1 MSTVKSWKRLV
12 LLVSLAAAL
21 LLTLDSGPIAKAGQI
36 DIGTSTASWTVTGA
50 GAAGATPYKVADGIT
65 ISSDRGRNGTFVTGG
80 SLANFSGYWYG
91 EYDFTLPSDATNIS
105 LTYSN
110 LYVDDR
116 VVVELN
122 GTDIGS
128 WYLNPTTT
136 SGVMEFAPASGNTP
150 YTFTNGV
157 AYGSGSATSGF
168 IVGGLNTLKLIVNNT
183 DDVNPM
189 TPTRSFQDDA
199 AVTYVQ
205 LDGGVTFLPEPATL
219 SLLALGGL
227 ALLRRKRG
235 N

>member
-12 LLVSLAAAL
+12 LLVSLAATL
-21 LLTLDSGPIAKAGQI
+21 LLALDSGPIAKAGQI
-36 DIGTSTASWTVTGA
+36 DIGTATANWVVTGA
-50 GAAGATPYKVADGIT
+50 GASGVAPYKVSDGIT
-65 ISSDRGRNGTFVTGG
+65 ITDTRNRNGTFVTGG
-80 SLANFSGYWYG
+80 SLASFTGYWFG
-91 EYDFTLPSDATNIS
+91 EFDFTLPSDATSIS

-128 WYLNPTTT
+128 WYLNPTTS
-136 SGVMEFAPASGNTP
+136 SGVMEFSPGTGDVP
-150 YTFTNGV
+150 YTFTNG
-157 AYGSGSATSGF
+157 ATYGSGSATSGF
-168 IVGGLNTLKLIVNNT
+168 IVGGLNTLKLILNNT

-189 TPTRSFQDDA
+189 TPTRTFQDDA

-205 LDGGVTFLPEPATL
+205 LDGSVTFLPEPATL